1 MSPDPRASRTTYLGL
16 LTVTMATVSYE
27 VLLTRIFSVTLWYH
41 FAFMAISVA
50 MFGMTVG
57 ALAVYLRPGLFP
69 RERLASRL
77 ALFAWLFAVAAVL
90 ALAFHVRWPEPLPVT
105 YVAVAVPFA
114 MSGVAVCLALTRFP
128 EQVAGLYAADLVGA
142 AAGCVLVIP
151 LLAVTDGLTAAV
163 AVAALASLGAV
174 LFALGGA
181 TRRLIAASLAT
192 ALVFGSFAAFHT
204 VLVRRQQPWLHLLR
218 AKGRPIYR
226 PLYEKWNSFS
236 RVTIEGD
243 PDKPRAPIGWGMS
256 SAWSGD
262 RIVPQ
267 IYLILDAMAGTVL
280 TRFDGDLAKLRYL
293 GYDVTN
299 AVHHLRTGAKVLVI
313 GPGGGRDV
321 LSALAMG
328 QRSVTAVEIN
338 ENVLSTVNGRF
349 GEFTGHLDRDPRIT
363 FVNDEARSWVAR
375 TRERFD
381 VIQVSLIDTWAAT
394 AAGAFVLSESSLYT
408 VEAWKSF
415 LGRLEPRG
423 ILTFS
428 RWYFRQRPGEV
439 YRLTSLASAA
449 LRASGIDEPRSHIAI
464 LRRMYGAEGADQPD
478 GIGTILVGRSPFS
491 DEDLG
496 ALERLAHD
504 MRFELVLTP
513 RFALDPVFERLA
525 SGRDLEAVVAS
536 LPINVAPPTDDSP
549 FFFHMLRLRDMF
561 RPERQSQGTVS
572 FNMEAVHA
580 LGTLLITV
588 VGLTLLCILVPL
600 LLTADRSA
608 LRVGVPFFVYFAG
621 IGLGFMMVEISQMQR
636 LVIFLGHP
644 TYSLSVVLFTL
655 LLAGGIG
662 SGSTSRFGASDRGA
676 RWTLAALLAVLVVFG
691 FVTPRLVAAFAGAT
705 TPNRILVAVGVLF
718 PLGLGMGTAFPLG
731 MRRAL
736 RRTPALAP
744 WLWGINGATSV
755 CASVLA
761 VAIALTVGISAS
773 YWTGAACYALA
784 VSAGALAMRSAVE
797 TGGR

>member
-1 MSPDPRASRTTYLGL
+1 MSSGPRAPRSAYLGL

-57 ALAVYLRPGLFP
+57 ALVVYLRPELFP
-69 RERLASRL
+69 RDRIASRL
-77 ALFAWLFAVAAVL
+77 ALFSWLFSLAAVV
-90 ALAFHVRWPEPLPVT
+90 ALAFHVRWPEPLPIT

-114 MSGVAVCLALTRFP
+114 MSGVAVCLALTSFP
-128 EQVAGLYAADLVGA
+128 EQVSSLYAADLAGA

-151 LLAVTDGLTAAV
+151 LLATTDGLTGAV
-163 AVAALASLGAV
+163 GVASLASLSAV
-174 LFALGGA
+174 FFALGGA

-192 ALVFGSFAAFHT
+192 ALVLGSFAAFHT
-204 VLVRRQQPWLHLLR
+204 VLVRQQRPWLHLVR
-218 AKGRPIYR
+218 AKGRPVYR
-226 PLYEKWNSFS
+226 PLYETWNSFS

-262 RIVPQ
+262 RLVQ
-267 IYLILDAMAGTVL
+267 QVYLIIDAMAGTVL
-280 TRFDGDLAKLRYL
+280 TRYDGDLAKVSYL
-293 GYDVTN
+293 GFDITN
-299 AVHHLRTGAKVLVI
+299 TVHHVRRDAKVLVI

-338 ENVLSTVNGRF
+338 ENVLRTVNGRY
-349 GEFTGHLDRDPRIT
+349 GDFTGHLDRDPRVR

-375 TRERFD
+375 TRDRFD

-408 VEAWKSF
+408 VEAWRSF
-415 LGRLEPRG
+415 LARLEPRG

-439 YRLTSLASAA
+439 YRLTALANAA
-449 LRASGIDEPRSHIAI
+449 LRASGVEEPRGHIAI
-464 LRRMYGAEGADQPD
+464 LRRMYEAQGAAQPD
-478 GIGTILVGRSPFS
+478 GIGTILVGRSALS
-491 DEDLG
+491 DEDVA
-496 ALERLAHD
+496 ALERLARD
-504 MRFELVLTP
+504 MGFELVLTP
-513 RFALDPVFERLA
+513 RFAIDPVFERLA
-525 SGRDLEAVVAS
+525 SARDLDAVVAA

-549 FFFHMLRLRDMF
+549 FFFHMLRLRDTF
-561 RPERQSQGTVS
+561 RPERWNQGTVS
-572 FNMEAVHA
+572 FNMEAVYT
-580 LGTLLITV
+580 LGSLLITV
-588 VGLTLLCILVPL
+588 AGLTLLCILVPL
-600 LLTADRSA
+600 LLTADRAA
-608 LRVGVPFFVYFAG
+608 LQAGGPFFVYFAA
-621 IGLGFMMVEISQMQR
+621 IGLGFMLVEISQMQR

-644 TYSLSVVLFTL
+644 AYSLSVVLFTL
-655 LLAGGIG
+655 LLASGIG
-662 SGSTSRFGASDRGA
+662 SASTSRFGATNRGA
-676 RWTLAALLAVLVVFG
+676 RVALSALLAILAVFG
-691 FVTPRLVAAFAGAT
+691 FLTPRLLPAFAGAS
-705 TPNRILVAVGVLF
+705 TPIRVATAVALLF
-718 PLGLGMGTAFPLG
+718 PLGLAMGTAFPLG

-736 RRTPALAP
+736 QRAPTLAP

-773 YWTGAACYALA
+773 YWTGAASYALA
-784 VSAGALAMRSAVE
+784 VSAGFLAIRE
-797 TGGR
+797 DGGR